1 MKRWSRNDALG
12 CRSNPGGM
20 IDGFAKSVSSR
31 WRPGQIISFFFS
43 RPAKPFSDFAVR
55 FPVFESTDDFD
66 ASSVS
71 FERAYDSFDPTAPL
85 AQCIHFFLKRF
96 GLPLQTMDLPDHLFF
111 RGLGM

>member
-1 MKRWSRNDALG
+1 MTLLVVGQIPVAL
-12 CRSNPGGM
+12 

-31 WRPGQIISFFFS
+31 WRPGQIISCFFS

-71 FERAYDSFDPTAPL
+71 FERVCDPFNSTAPL

-111 RGLGM
+111 RGLSV